1 VAFFF
6 AGVFPFLGVAI
17 RECSRRTGRRAS
29 EYQGS
34 ACSRA
39 YGLLLFADA
48 VYTRCVPV
56 VVLVADGARFDAL
69 DGDLTDL
76 PALSRLRDE
85 GGLHAVTTVFPSVTG
100 PAYTP
105 FLLGRF
111 PGPIGVPALR
121 WYDRARTACGW
132 PDYARSYVGY
142 QFGKF
147 DDDLAPAAPTIFEL
161 VPNSVAA
168 LSVVTRGLPPSRR
181 LGTLTVRSAL
191 RVAMTHFRGRAER
204 WLDVDREVLEE
215 IPRRVR
221 EDRPDYAFAAFT
233 GVDKASHAR
242 GHESPLVRDA
252 LRIVDQAAARIRDDA
267 ERGGWWD
274 DTHLWIV
281 SDHGHSEVRQH
292 EDLAGLIAST
302 GARTA
307 AHPWSAQIAAD
318 VAVMVSGNAM
328 AHIYVELND
337 RERPWWPTLSK
348 RWSALADMLLARPA
362 VDLLLLPHSEQRCEV
377 RSAVRGSAFVTRR
390 DGVFRYERV
399 TGDPLS
405 LGSDVTGSAD
415 DTYDAI
421 RDSDYP
427 DAIVQIAALAG
438 AARAG
443 DMILSAT
450 PGWDFRA
457 RFEPIPH
464 LSAHGALHRDHMVVP
479 LLVNRPVARL
489 PRRTTDVFASTLA
502 ALGVAAPCVLDG
514 ESFL

>member
-1 VAFFF
+1 
-6 AGVFPFLGVAI
+6 
-17 RECSRRTGRRAS
+17 
-29 EYQGS
+29 
-34 ACSRA
+34 
-39 YGLLLFADA
+39 LFADA
-48 VYTRCVPV
+48 VNTCCVPV
-56 VVLVADGARFDAL
+56 VVLVADGARFDAF

-76 PALSRLRDE
+76 PALSRMRDD

-111 PGPIGVPALR
+111 PGAIGVPALR

-147 DDDLAPAAPTIFEL
+147 DDDLAPTAPTIFEL
-161 VPNSVAA
+161 VPNSIAA

-181 LGTLTVRSAL
+181 LGTLTARSAL
-191 RVAMTHFRGRAER
+191 RVAMTHFRGQAER

-221 EDRPDYAFAAFT
+221 ETRPDYAFAAFT

-242 GHESPLVRDA
+242 GHGSALVRDA
-252 LRIVDQAAARIRDDA
+252 LRIVDEAAARIRADA
-267 ERGGWWD
+267 EHGGWWD

-281 SDHGHSEVRQH
+281 SDHGHSEVREH
-292 EDLAGLIAST
+292 EDLAGIVAAT
-302 GARTA
+302 GARTV
-307 AHPWSAQIAAD
+307 AHPWSVGIAPDA
-318 VAVMVSGNAM
+318 AVMVSGNAM
-328 AHIYVELND
+328 AHIYVELAR
-337 RERPWWPTLSK
+337 RERPWWPRLSK
-348 RWSALADMLLARPA
+348 RWSALADMLLAREA
-362 VDLLLLPHSEQRCEV
+362 VDLLVLPHSEHRCEV
-377 RSAVRGSAFVTRR
+377 RSAHRGSAFVTR
-390 DGVFRYERV
+390 DGDMYRYERAAG
-399 TGDPLS
+399 GDPLA
-405 LGSDVTGSAD
+405 LGADVAGSSDETH
-415 DTYDAI
+415 DAL

-427 DAIVQIAALAG
+427 DGIVQIAALAG
-438 AARAG
+438 AARSG

-457 RFEPIPH
+457 RYEPIPH

-479 LLVNRPVARL
+479 LLTNRPLARR

-502 ALGVAAPCVLDG
+502 ALGVAAPRELDG
-514 ESFL
+514 ESFV